1 MIKEWQFKL
10 EEIAILNE
18 NALHGLPMQV
28 GNLVNV
34 SEVLLNP
41 LYDYK
46 VRLSNGDYTKVRE
59 SELTKINVNDSILEF
74 KIGESTTYKGEE
86 VIVLKIDYL
95 LRQIEIEYSDG
106 AMQVV
111 NAKYIQRVGV

>member
-28 GNLVNV
+28 GNLVKV
-34 SEVLLNP
+34 EEVILNP

-46 VRLSNGDYTKVRE
+46 VRLPNNDYTKVRE
-59 SELTKINVNDSILEF
+59 KELTKINVNDSILEF
-74 KIGESTTYKGEE
+74 KVGESVTYKGEE
-86 VIVLKIDYL
+86 VKVLKIDYL
-95 LRQIEIEYSDG
+95 LRHVEIEYSDG

-111 NAKYIQRVGV
+111 NAKYLKGVR